1 MKRAGIKLRSS
12 LNITIPQISY
22 RQVKKSHECS
32 PRSRDIHEGEVSLA
46 LMNQSRDI
54 SECSNGYFLFFR
66 GSVYTKKQF
75 SLQSLA
81 IQQFSRSVQSLECKL
96 LYWHLGTDFVVNMIF
111 CSTSFNKV
119 SLRNYRECDYL
130 SQVCDTLSI
139 SYESLTY

>member
-75 SLQSLA
+75 NYM
-81 IQQFSRSVQSLECKL
+81 RLECKL